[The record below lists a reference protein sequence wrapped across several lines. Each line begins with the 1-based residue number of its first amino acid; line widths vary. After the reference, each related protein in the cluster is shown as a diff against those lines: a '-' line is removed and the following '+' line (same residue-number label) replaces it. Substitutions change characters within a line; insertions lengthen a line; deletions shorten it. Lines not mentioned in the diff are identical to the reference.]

1 VLSFHRFLDRLE
13 SGVLLY
19 ETQQGMVGVELTLWQ
34 RVYLLWTFRHFRQL
48 SVLLLNSR
56 QLALVSA
63 LFRENAGTA
72 AHLDELGPVV
82 GVIENFVPPPH
93 IDLSAAQERER
104 REAEV
109 AQSAEIPPPP
119 GLEIARP
126 APVRGSSPPLV
137 WFRRA
142 ATIAGLLLCISA
154 AVWHRG
160 QALPKALAHNQTHLQ
175 QINETGGGV
184 PQYSPKPAI
193 VSESAAAIDS
203 VAVPVPPRATVKTA
217 VKSASL
223 STLVPSRKR
232 AARAHDSALTA
243 KTSFPGS
250 ADDRDIQATR
260 APLRCVYPVYPNA
273 RVRGK
278 VTLTARLDS
287 DGVVR
292 GVRVVSGNRALAAA
306 AVRAIRQWRYGPYLK
321 DGQRVATE
329 SNISISFI
337 AEDAILMSFPP
348 SIAGTR

>member
-1 VLSFHRFLDRLE
+1 
-13 SGVLLY
+13 
-19 ETQQGMVGVELTLWQ
+19 MGVELTLWQ

-56 QLALVSA
+56 QLALVRA
-63 LFRENAGTA
+63 LFRKTAGTA
-72 AHLDELGPVV
+72 AHFDELGPVV

-93 IDLSAAQERER
+93 IDLSAAQESER
-104 REAEV
+104 PEAE
-109 AQSAEIPPPP
+109 AARSAEIPPPP

-126 APVRGSSPPLV
+126 APVPESSPTIV
-137 WFRRA
+137 WFRRS
-142 ATIAGLLLCISA
+142 ATIAGLLLCVSL
-154 AVWHRG
+154 AVWHRSLT
-160 QALPKALAHNQTHLQ
+160 LPKALAHNPTHLQ
-175 QINETGGGV
+175 QISETGGGL
-184 PQYSPKPAI
+184 PQYSAKPAI

-203 VAVPVPPRATVKTA
+203 VAVPVHPRATAKNA
-217 VKSASL
+217 VNSASL
-223 STLVPSRKR
+223 STVVPSPKPTV
-232 AARAHDSALTA
+232 RAHDSALTA
-243 KTSFPGS
+243 KTSLS
-250 ADDRDIQATR
+250 ASAEDRDIQATR

-292 GVRVVSGNRALAAA
+292 GVRVVSGNSTLAAA
-306 AVRAIRQWRYGPYLK
+306 AVRAVRQWRYGPYLK

-348 SIAGTR
+348 SIAATR